1 MTHFNIGVLASGGG
15 TDLQSIIDACGS
27 GQIKGRVA
35 LVISNN
41 PGAFALERG
50 KKHGADSLAI
60 DHRGKTRE
68 EHEREMAAEID
79 DRNIDLIVL
88 AGYTRIFTPYFVKR
102 YGHMMIN
109 IHPALLPDFGGPGYH
124 GLKVHMAVLEAGRK
138 ESGCS
143 VHFVT
148 EEVDGGPVIWQMKVP
163 VLDGDNPESLQERVL
178 AKEHELLSLVV
189 QWFSEGRVKVT
200 DDMVEILPEPCESE

>member
-1 MTHFNIGVLASGGG
+1 MTDTFNIAVLASGGG
-15 TDLQSIIDACGS
+15 TDLQSILDACES

-35 LVISNN
+35 LVLSNN

-50 KKHGADSLAI
+50 KKHGADVLAI
-60 DHRGKTRE
+60 DHHGMSRE
-68 EHEREMAAEID
+68 AHEKLLAEAID
-79 DRNIDLIVL
+79 SRDIDLIVL
-88 AGYTRIFTPYFVKR
+88 AGYLRMFSPYFPRK

-124 GLKVHMAVLEAGRK
+124 GLNVHKAVLDSGRG

-148 EEVDGGPVIWQMKVP
+148 EEVDGGPVIARQTVP
-163 VLDGDNPESLQERVL
+163 VLPGDTPESLQERVL
-178 AKEHELLSLVV
+178 KAEHELLPRVV
-189 QWFSEGRVKVT
+189 QWFSEGRVRLK
-200 DDMVEILPEPCESE
+200 DGRVELSDL